1 MSKKILIK
9 KASGELVPFSEEK
22 LALSLQRSQASEET
36 IKLVIDD
43 ISSWIIDEIST
54 KKLYGRAFSLLR
66 KYQRSSAARYSLK
79 NAVMEL
85 GPEGYAFEKFVGH
98 VFESMG
104 FNVIVAQ
111 EIEGKC
117 VSHEVDVIATNH
129 ENQHFVECKFYN
141 SQGKR
146 ASVQVPLYIRS
157 RVNDIIDKRKT
168 IPEYKDFKFHGWVA
182 TNTRFTSDAQSFGE
196 CSGLNLLSW
205 DYPDERSLKKL
216 VEDKHLFPVTVLTSL
231 TKADKKLLLSQGTVL
246 CRQIAD
252 QPGLLKVLGVNS
264 TKQKRILQEAKDLS
278 YKE

>member
-9 KASGELVPFSEEK
+9 KASGELVPFSDEK

-117 VSHEVDVIATNH
+117 VSHE
-129 ENQHFVECKFYN
+129 
-141 SQGKR
+141 
-146 ASVQVPLYIRS
+146 
-157 RVNDIIDKRKT
+157 
-168 IPEYKDFKFHGWVA
+168 
-182 TNTRFTSDAQSFGE
+182 
-196 CSGLNLLSW
+196 
-205 DYPDERSLKKL
+205 
-216 VEDKHLFPVTVLTSL
+216 
-231 TKADKKLLLSQGTVL
+231 
-246 CRQIAD
+246 
-252 QPGLLKVLGVNS
+252 LLKCV
-264 TKQKRILQEAKDLS
+264 A
-278 YKE
+278 